1 MKVGFLPKKSVPG
14 QVSIKEVAK
23 AANVSLM
30 TVSRSMRGLN
40 GVSDETRRQVLQI
53 ARDLNYVPNHN
64 ARALAMTNSS
74 LIGISLPT
82 LFNDVFADILL
93 GMRRT
98 FEQAGYSSLVQTTD
112 YQTDRET
119 SWAEQLLAWRPAA
132 IILTGVDHDPKLRE
146 RLQAEGLPVLQIWD
160 VTPDPIDICVGIDHY
175 AAGLDLGQY
184 VAGLGYRKPAFVGP
198 QAGSDPRADKRFA
211 GLSAAFSF
219 AGINGIDRIV
229 VEQDNAFLM
238 GHRGFEAMRN
248 RPTPDVMFFL
258 NDHMAFGGMMGAERA
273 GLLVPQDIGIVGFNG
288 LDLTTVLP
296 AKMTTICTPR
306 RQIGLIGARHLLAR
320 LHGVT
325 PEPVTCLPCKLV
337 AGQTTQQQ

>member
-1 MKVGFLPKKSVPG
+1 
-14 QVSIKEVAK
+14 
-23 AANVSLM
+23 
-30 TVSRSMRGLN
+30 
-40 GVSDETRRQVLQI
+40 
-53 ARDLNYVPNHN
+53 
-64 ARALAMTNSS
+64 
-74 LIGISLPT
+74 
-82 LFNDVFADILL
+82 
-93 GMRRT
+93 
-98 FEQAGYSSLVQTTD
+98 
-112 YQTDRET
+112 
-119 SWAEQLLAWRPAA
+119 
-132 IILTGVDHDPKLRE
+132 VDHDPKLRE

-258 NDHMAFGGMMGAERA
+258 N
-273 GLLVPQDIGIVGFNG
+273 LLVPQDIGIVGFNG

-296 AKMTTICTPR
+296 AKKTTICTPR